1 MTGQPRAIVSAGPRR
16 MLAVVIWSL
25 WWGGLTFYAGVV
37 VPLGT
42 RQLGSVDQG
51 FITQQVTHVL
61 NGLAAATLLVTAR
74 GVWRLGTRWE
84 RGAWLS
90 AAISLA
96 GLYLV
101 HGRLDA
107 LLDTTQHVVRD
118 ESRFYRLHQVY
129 LWLTV
134 VQWLAGLGLLR
145 GLLRT
150 LTNIQSPSTSTRS
163 PT

>member
-1 MTGQPRAIVSAGPRR
+1 MTGQPREIVSAGPRR
-16 MLAVVIWSL
+16 MLAVVVWSL

-61 NGLAAATLLVTAR
+61 NGLAAASLLVSAR

-84 RGAWLS
+84 RTAWLS

-96 GLYLV
+96 CLVIV

-107 LLDTTQHVVRD
+107 LLDTTQHIVHD
-118 ESRFYRLHQVY
+118 ESRFYRLHQLY

-145 GLLRT
+145 GLVRSPA
-150 LTNIQSPSTSTRS
+150 NVQSASTSTSS